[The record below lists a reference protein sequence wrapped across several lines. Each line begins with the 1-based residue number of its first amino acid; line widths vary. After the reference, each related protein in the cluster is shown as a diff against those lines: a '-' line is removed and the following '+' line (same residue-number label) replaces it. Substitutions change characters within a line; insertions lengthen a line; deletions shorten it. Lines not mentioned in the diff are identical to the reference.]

1 MSDIYPAKD
10 QREALLELVTSGQ
23 RDNRDILLCQMSR
36 LSRSLAL
43 FRGTLE
49 GYLSRMS
56 RWAEIFWNFAAQ
68 RDPETIEAL
77 SRSVPFRS
85 IRCTAKSMADVGSSP
100 GR

>member
-1 MSDIYPAKD
+1 MSDIFPAKD

-36 LSRSLAL
+36 PSRSLAL

-49 GYLSRMS
+49 GHLSRMSRMS

-68 RDPETIEAL
+68 RGP
-77 SRSVPFRS
+77 
-85 IRCTAKSMADVGSSP
+85 
-100 GR
+100 